1 MTRGLA
7 FLLALACLPPGL
19 AAAAAPPITLVPVA
33 SGLADIVAATHAGD
47 GSGRLFITLQD
58 GQIVIFDGS
67 QVLATPFLEIS
78 SLVRC
83 CGEEG
88 LLSVAFHPDYPV
100 NGFFYV
106 YYVNN
111 SGNIVVARYHV
122 SGNPDMADPTS
133 AAILLVIPHP
143 TNSNHNGGQLQFGP
157 DGYLYIGTGDGGS
170 GNDPPC
176 NAQRDNTLLGKLLR
190 VDVDQNVNMS
200 PFYGIPPTNPF
211 VGAGD
216 PLDEIWA
223 KGLRNPWRFTFDR
236 LTGDLFIGDVGQSAR
251 EEVDFQAAAAA
262 GGQNWGWKIMEGTQ
276 CGDGGSSGCPGGVP
290 ACGDPSLLLPI
301 LEYDHSG
308 GRCSITGGYRYRGS
322 QVTGLGGYYLY
333 ADYCSGEIFA
343 ASESGGTWSGALL
356 LDTPHFITTFG
367 EDESGELYVSHQASN
382 GTLYRIVAAS
392 PALSINDVSVTEG
405 QSGSANATFTV
416 SRTSSNLTSTVSFG
430 TANGTAVSGSDYTAV
445 SGTVTFPPGSTTQPV
460 SVPVIGDLLDEPD
473 ETFFVNLTSPTNAT
487 IADGQGVG
495 TILDN
500 DPAPVMSI
508 DDCAVAEGNA
518 GSVVCGLTVSL
529 SAPSGRTIT
538 VNQATANRTATAGAD
553 YTAGGGGLTFTPGQV
568 SKPVDVTVLG
578 DTAVEGDEDF
588 FVNLTGATNATVG
601 DAQGVGTVLDD
612 DAPSLSSNELVHGA
626 MEMADLAADPGPVA
640 DEDLYRLAQHPRA
653 SYEVVVDA
661 TSGDVSPLVMERLA
675 SDNATV
681 LQTASPVGTGSSMSL
696 RWENV
701 IPGKVSGQHIRVR
714 SGGCTTDCG
723 TDDVYRIRAYE
734 TTYSIPR
741 FNNAGSQATV
751 LLLQNPAAYTIA
763 GRAYFW
769 DTAGVLLYSQAFS
782 IAPKGLFGLSAAGI
796 PALQGKGGTIT
807 VSNDG
812 RYGDLTGKAIALE
825 PATGFSF
832 DSPMLPRPR

>member
-7 FLLALACLPPGL
+7 LLVALACLPPGV
-19 AAAAAPPITLVPVA
+19 AAAAAPSITLVPVA

-67 QVLATPFLEIS
+67 QVLGTPFLDIS

-88 LLSVAFHPDYPV
+88 LLSVAFHPNYPV

-111 SGNIVVARYHV
+111 SGNLVVARYHV
-122 SGNPDMADPTS
+122 SGNPNVADPAS

-190 VDVDQNVNMS
+190 IDVDQNVNMS

-211 VGAGD
+211 VGGGD

-223 KGLRNPWRFTFDR
+223 KGLRNPWRFSFDR

-251 EEVDFQAAAAA
+251 EEVDFQPAAVA

-276 CGDGGSSGCPGGVP
+276 CGGGGSSGCPAGAP
-290 ACGDPSLLLPI
+290 ACNDPSLLLPI

-322 QVTGLGGYYLY
+322 QFPSLEGYYLY

-356 LDTPHFITTFG
+356 LNTPHLITTFG
-367 EDESGELYVSHQASN
+367 EDESGELYVAHQAGN
-382 GTLYRIVAAS
+382 GTLYRIVVVN
-392 PALSINDVSVTEG
+392 LSINDVTVTEG
-405 QSGSANATFTV
+405 QSGSANASFTV
-416 SRTSSNLTSTVSFG
+416 FRFPSINLTSTAQFA
-430 TANGTAVSGSDYTAV
+430 TANGTAASGTDYTAV

-460 SVPVIGDLLDEPD
+460 SVPVTGDLVDEDD

-487 IADGQGVG
+487 ISDGQGLG
-495 TILDN
+495 TILDD

-508 DDCAVAEGNA
+508 DDCAVVEGNA
-518 GSVVCGLTVSL
+518 GSVSCGFTVSL
-529 SAPSGRTIT
+529 SAPSSRTIT
-538 VNQATANRTATAGAD
+538 VNQATANGTATAGVD
-553 YTAGGGGLTFTPGQV
+553 YTAGGVGLTFTPGQV
-568 SKPVDVTVLG
+568 SKLVSVSVQG

-601 DAQGVGTVLDD
+601 DGQGVGTILDD

-626 MEMADLAADPGPVA
+626 MEMADLGADPGPVA
-640 DEDLYRLAQHPRA
+640 DEDLYRLAQQPRA

-661 TSGDVSPLVMERLA
+661 TSGDVSPLVMERLD

-681 LQTASPVGTGSSMSL
+681 LQTSTAVGTGSSRSL

-701 IPGKVSGQHIRVR
+701 VPGEVVGQHIRVR
-714 SGGCTTDCG
+714 SGGCTTGCG

-751 LLLQNPAAYTIA
+751 LLLQNPTAYTIT
-763 GRAYFW
+763 GHAYFW
-769 DTAGVLLYSQAFS
+769 DGAGVLLYGQAFS

-796 PALQGKGGTIT
+796 PAIQGKGGTIT
-807 VSNDG
+807 VSNNG

-832 DSPMLPRPR
+832 DSPMVSRPR